1 MVPGGHGRHRDAQT
15 AWSVP
20 RGVRHQHGCC
30 NCEPRRLCDGSKR
43 GINRLPPET
52 TVCPI
57 PRRVVRAD
65 DERFPRSEHIPSDAF
80 GDAPLRGFD
89 QRFASDENRPRRG
102 SPVHAFRS
110 RPIRLEFSG
119 EDGWRV
125 FGAVRRFRP
134 DHRAAVTPR
143 HHEKPFP
150 RRRRAIVASPEF
162 PPVNAVAE
170 PPQPPNPRPER
181 RPGLCLDRLAVGI
194 KRPHVWNSSTFSNVI
209 SLGRTSSAHRTT
221 THARSRM
228 CCERGFPPLAFEKCV
243 QSGEACSTS
252 TGWPPVAYKGLT
264 ASTLAHRCS
273 VPGWFAA
280 CMANASASWLIAI
293 SGEYP
298 SAHVMPVLAPP
309 PPAKRSMIRP
319 QGMAHLSSIHYLPML
334 HLENWQRGC
343 LRLDTFL
350 DFSYPVLQHHCN
362 VSTQLPYLC
371 LTYGQ
376 DPKTTCRT
384 LSGRIRYCSCPDCF
398 LKEANSQ
405 QKKIPQRNTF
415 PAIDRVL

>member
-20 RGVRHQHGCC
+20 HGVRHQHGCC

-65 DERFPRSEHIPSDAF
+65 DERFPRSEHIPPDAF
-80 GDAPLRGFD
+80 GDAPLRGFG

-170 PPQPPNPRPER
+170 PPQPPAPRPER
-181 RPGLCLDRLAVGI
+181 RPGLRLDRLAVGI
-194 KRPHVWNSSTFSNVI
+194 KRPPRLELFHV
-209 SLGRTSSAHRTT
+209 LQRDQPR
-221 THARSRM
+221 
-228 CCERGFPPLAFEKCV
+228 
-243 QSGEACSTS
+243 
-252 TGWPPVAYKGLT
+252 
-264 ASTLAHRCS
+264 
-273 VPGWFAA
+273 
-280 CMANASASWLIAI
+280 
-293 SGEYP
+293 
-298 SAHVMPVLAPP
+298 
-309 PPAKRSMIRP
+309 
-319 QGMAHLSSIHYLPML
+319 AHLFRPPHDDPRQIPYV
-334 HLENWQRGC
+334 
-343 LRLDTFL
+343 LRT
-350 DFSYPVLQHHCN
+350 
-362 VSTQLPYLC
+362 
-371 LTYGQ
+371 
-376 DPKTTCRT
+376 R
-384 LSGRIRYCSCPDCF
+384 
-398 LKEANSQ
+398 
-405 QKKIPQRNTF
+405 F
-415 PAIDRVL
+415 PALGFREMRAVRRSVQHVDRLAARRVQGVDRQHVGAQVQRAGMVRGVHGQRLRVVVDRNVRRMPQCPCHACTGPAAAREEIDDQAVELMHRIAHFQMSCWTKQVQKDFLY